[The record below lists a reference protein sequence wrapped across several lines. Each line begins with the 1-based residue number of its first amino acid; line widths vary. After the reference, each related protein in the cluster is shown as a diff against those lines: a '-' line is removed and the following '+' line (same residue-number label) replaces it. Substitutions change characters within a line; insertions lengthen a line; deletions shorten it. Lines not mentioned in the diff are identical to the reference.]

1 MTITYTNVILLSWLM
16 FLVVWALLSLN
27 VKRDVHSLWLRYWLL
42 RLVAAAFVIF
52 VVTSFVTGKAYY
64 ANSGAVFT
72 HDLFAPSPII
82 GWLAATLTV
91 FGIAFAIWARFYLGR
106 NWSPRPAVKENPELV
121 TTGPYAYVRHP
132 IYAGIFLA
140 EFSFMLLGGIFGIGV
155 VAIASVI
162 FLLRINKEEKIMLEL
177 FPNKYPA
184 YQKRTKRL
192 VPFVW

>member
-1 MTITYTNVILLSWLM
+1 MENVGAMTISYTNVILLSWLM

-27 VKRDVHSLWLRYWLL
+27 VKRDVRSPWLRYWLL

-52 VVTSFVTGKAYY
+52 VVTRIATGKAHYT
-64 ANSGAVFT
+64 NSGAVFT

-91 FGIAFAIWARFYLGR
+91 IGIAFAIWARFYLGR

-162 FLLRINKEEKIMLEL
+162 ISFTH
-177 FPNKYPA
+177 
-184 YQKRTKRL
+184 Q
-192 VPFVW
+192 